1 MNVSLDNLRDVATK
15 PKWAHS
21 GVGKTLETAE
31 RAAEILNSPEY
42 RALADKTDVDEAK
55 REPPQTHREP
65 TLDIRAAE
73 PNPGILDDHLKTQ
86 IQEPKHEVQVLV
98 PAGEHVLQTVPLETT
113 KSSEE
118 APEAELDEAIQKVE
132 EEAMKAEESKEE
144 AEINAVDQMVDEAA
158 ELGGEPIEFD
168 GLSDTTATPSLVV
181 EESKDVSDVPAEEL
195 FPTPIETASP
205 VSEAQP
211 LATEE
216 AKEITEATS
225 AQDSLA
231 EPSETAPPAR
241 EEEPRPEAVS
251 LDNTTQATP
260 EVIEAQKAEAGVE
273 TEVRKVAEETAVD
286 GTTREDVGEP
296 KPEKKD

>member
-42 RALADKTDVDEAK
+42 RALADKTNIDEAK
-55 REPPQTHREP
+55 RE
-65 TLDIRAAE
+65 L
-73 PNPGILDDHLKTQ
+73 
-86 IQEPKHEVQVLV
+86 
-98 PAGEHVLQTVPLETT
+98 LQAVPLETVGGL
-113 KSSEE
+113 EE
-118 APEAELDEAIQKVE
+118 ASEAELNEAIQKVE
-132 EEAMKAEESKEE
+132 EEAMRAEESKEE
-144 AEINAVDQMVDEAA
+144 AEVNAVDQVVDEAA
-158 ELGGEPIEFD
+158 ELRGEPIEFD
-168 GLSDTTATPSLVV
+168 GLSDTTATPSLAV
-181 EESKDVSDVPAEEL
+181 EESKDISDVPAEDL
-195 FPTPIETASP
+195 FPTPIRTASP
-205 VSEAQP
+205 VSETQP

-216 AKEITEATS
+216 AKEVSEATS

-231 EPSETAPPAR
+231 GPSETAPPAR

-251 LDNTTQATP
+251 QDNTTRTAP

-273 TEVRKVAEETAVD
+273 PEAKEETAVD
-286 GTTREDVGEP
+286 GTTREDAGEP